1 MIVLFQRGVSSNVKH
16 AQSNAQENQKILSGS
31 SAKKEREFM
40 CRCVIDV
47 NLLLKEH
54 PFVNHHELITSIQE
68 RRQKH

>member
-1 MIVLFQRGVSSNVKH
+1 
-16 AQSNAQENQKILSGS
+16 
-31 SAKKEREFM
+31 M